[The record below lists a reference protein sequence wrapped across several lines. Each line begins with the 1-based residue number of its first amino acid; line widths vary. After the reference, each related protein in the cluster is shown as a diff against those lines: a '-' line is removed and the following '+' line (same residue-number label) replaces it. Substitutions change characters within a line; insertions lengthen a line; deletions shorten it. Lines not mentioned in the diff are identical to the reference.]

1 MTSMLE
7 CKGVGG
13 GNRKGDGDRE
23 ETKVGREVGTLP
35 NSNTERGE
43 VEIEYLG
50 NAELVRVGEARQSKV
65 GANQM
70 PQEGQVR

>member
-1 MTSMLE
+1 M
-7 CKGVGG
+7 GG
-13 GNRKGDGDRE
+13 GKRKGDGDRE

-43 VEIEYLG
+43 VEIECPG
-50 NAELVRVGEARQSKV
+50 NAELVRVGEARQGKV

>member
-1 MTSMLE
+1 MTSMVE
-7 CKGVGG
+7 CKGVGEG
-13 GNRKGDGDRE
+13 RGRETGTE

-43 VEIEYLG
+43 VEIECPG